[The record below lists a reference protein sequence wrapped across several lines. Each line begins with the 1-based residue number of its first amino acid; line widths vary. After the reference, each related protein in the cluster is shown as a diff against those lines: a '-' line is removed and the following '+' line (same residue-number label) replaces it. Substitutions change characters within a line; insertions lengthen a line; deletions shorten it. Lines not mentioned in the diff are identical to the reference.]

1 MRYYSRKGL
10 VTSRIWCK
18 RALVHLD
25 ALQDGMGFCYNPL
38 HDEDPFCVPDVNVG
52 LLSSEHGA
60 SRGLIPGARSARAD
74 AVPAASADHG
84 LAFRLARAET
94 SPHYASSWTLLAVR
108 QHSEVA
114 PLEDDH
120 RRPPLFRGSG
130 PVCTRRRS
138 KSNANGS
145 AA

>member
-10 VTSRIWCK
+10 VTSRTWCK
-18 RALVHLD
+18 RPLVHLD
-25 ALQDGMGFCYNPL
+25 ALQDGMGFCYYLL
-38 HDEDPFCVPDVNVG
+38 HDEDPFCVPAVDVR

-74 AVPAASADHG
+74 AVPAASAGHG
-84 LAFRLARAET
+84 LAFRLPRAET

-138 KSNANGS
+138 NSNANGS